1 MANLDI
7 NNTFKRT
14 SNTYR
19 LVVMND
25 DTYDEVVAFR
35 LSRKS
40 VYIGFSISFILL
52 VGLTIALIAFTPLKY
67 YIPGY
72 GTKES
77 RSTLQLLKIR
87 TDSLEQSIHYKEQY
101 LEGLKKVLSE
111 GNPQQLDT
119 LPLQLP
125 ESKQSTD

>member
-1 MANLDI
+1 MPKLDI

-25 DTYDEVVAFR
+25 DTYDEVLAFR
-35 LSRKS
+35 LSRRS
-40 VYIGFSISFILL
+40 VYIGISITFILL
-52 VGLTIALIAFTPLKY
+52 VGMTIALIAFTPLKY

-77 RSTLQLLKIR
+77 RTAIQLLKIR
-87 TDSLEQSIHYKEQY
+87 TDSLEQSIHFKEQY

-111 GNPQQLDT
+111 GNPKQLDT
-119 LPLQLP
+119 LPLVLP
-125 ESKQSTD
+125 ESKQSFD

>member
-1 MANLDI
+1 MAKFDI
-7 NNTFKRT
+7 NNTFKRR

-19 LVVMND
+19 LVITND
-25 DTYDEVVAFR
+25 DTYDQILALR

-40 VYIGFSISFILL
+40 VYLTFSISFILL

-77 RSTLQLLKIR
+77 RTALQLLKIR

-111 GNPQQLDT
+111 GNSNQLDT
-119 LPLQLP
+119 IPLQLP
-125 ESKQSTD
+125 EGQPSYD

>member
-1 MANLDI
+1 MTNLDI
-7 NNTFKRT
+7 NNTFKRR
-14 SNTYR
+14 SSTYR
-19 LVVMND
+19 LVVTND
-25 DTYDEVVAFR
+25 DTYDEVIAFR

-40 VYIGFSISFILL
+40 VYLGLSIAFMFL

-77 RSTLQLLKIR
+77 RSTLELLKIR
-87 TDSLEQSIHYKEQY
+87 TDSLEQAVHYKEQY
-101 LEGLKKVLSE
+101 IEGIKKVLSE

-119 LPLQLP
+119 IPLTLP
-125 ESKQSTD
+125 ESLPSLD

>member
-1 MANLDI
+1 MAKFDI
-7 NNTFKRT
+7 NNTFKRR

-19 LVVMND
+19 LVITND
-25 DTYDEVVAFR
+25 DTYDEILAFR

-40 VYIGFSISFILL
+40 VYLAFSISFILL

-77 RSTLQLLKIR
+77 RTALQLLKIR

-111 GNPQQLDT
+111 GNSNQLDT
-119 LPLQLP
+119 IPLQLP
-125 ESKQSTD
+125 EGQTSND

>member
-7 NNTFKRT
+7 NNTFKRR
-14 SNTYR
+14 SSMYR
-19 LVVMND
+19 LVVTND
-25 DTYDEVVAFR
+25 DTYDEVIAFR

-40 VYIGFSISFILL
+40 VYLGFSIAFMFL
-52 VGLTIALIAFTPLKY
+52 VGLTIALIAFTPLRY

-77 RSTLQLLKIR
+77 RSALELLKIR
-87 TDSLEQSIHYKEQY
+87 TDSLEQAVHFKEQY
-101 LEGLKKVLSE
+101 IEGIKKVLSE

-119 LPLQLP
+119 IPLTLP
-125 ESKQSTD
+125 ESLPSLD

>member
-1 MANLDI
+1 MAILDD

-19 LVVMND
+19 LVIMND

-35 LSRKS
+35 LSRTS
-40 VYIGFSISFILL
+40 VYIGFSVSFILL

-77 RSTLQLLKIR
+77 QTALQLLKIR
-87 TDSLEQSIHYKEQY
+87 TDSLEQTLHYKEQY
-101 LEGLKKVLSE
+101 LEGIKKVLSE
-111 GNPQQLDT
+111 GNPKQLDT
-119 LPLQLP
+119 SPLKLP
-125 ESKQSTD
+125 ESLPSND

>member
-1 MANLDI
+1 MPKLDI
-7 NNTFKRT
+7 NNTFERT

-25 DTYDEVVAFR
+25 DTFDEVVAFR

-52 VGLTIALIAFTPLKY
+52 VGMTIALIAFTPLKY

-77 RSTLQLLKIR
+77 RTALQLLKIR
-87 TDSLEQSIHYKEQY
+87 TDSLEQSVHYKEQY
-101 LEGLKKVLSE
+101 LEGIKKVLSE
-111 GNPQQLDT
+111 GNPKQLDT
-119 LPLQLP
+119 LPLVLP
-125 ESKQSTD
+125 DSKQSFD

>member
-1 MANLDI
+1 MDKIDI
-7 NNTFKRT
+7 NNTFKRR

-52 VGLTIALIAFTPLKY
+52 VGLTIALISFTPLKY

-87 TDSLEQSIHYKEQY
+87 TDSLEQAIHYKEQY

-111 GNPQQLDT
+111 GNPKQLDT

-125 ESKQSTD
+125 ESQQSFD

>member
-1 MANLDI
+1 MAKFDI
-7 NNTFKRT
+7 NNTFKRR

-19 LVVMND
+19 LVITND
-25 DTYDEVVAFR
+25 DTYDEILAFR

-40 VYIGFSISFILL
+40 VYFAFSISFILL
-52 VGLTIALIAFTPLKY
+52 VGLTVALIAFTPLKY

-77 RSTLQLLKIR
+77 RTALQLLKIR

-111 GNPQQLDT
+111 GNSNQLDT
-119 LPLQLP
+119 IPLQLP
-125 ESKQSTD
+125 EGQPSND

>member
-1 MANLDI
+1 MPKLNI
-7 NNTFKRT
+7 NNTFKRI

-25 DTYDEVVAFR
+25 DTFDEVLAFR

-77 RSTLQLLKIR
+77 RTALQLLKIR
-87 TDSLEQSIHYKEQY
+87 TDSLEQAIHYKEQY
-101 LEGLKKVLSE
+101 LEGIKKVLSD
-111 GNPQQLDT
+111 GNPKQLDT
-119 LPLQLP
+119 LPFILP
-125 ESKQSTD
+125 

>member
-1 MANLDI
+1 MAKLDI

-25 DTYDEVVAFR
+25 DTYDEVLAFR
-35 LSRKS
+35 LSRRS

-77 RSTLQLLKIR
+77 RTAF
-87 TDSLEQSIHYKEQY
+87 LEQAIHYKEQY
-101 LEGLKKVLSE
+101 LEGIKKVLSE
-111 GNPQQLDT
+111 GNPKQLDT
-119 LPLQLP
+119 LPLVLP
-125 ESKQSTD
+125 DSKQSFD

>member
-1 MANLDI
+1 MPNLDD

-19 LVVMND
+19 LVIMND

-35 LSRKS
+35 LSRTS
-40 VYIGFSISFILL
+40 VYIGFSVSFILL

-77 RSTLQLLKIR
+77 QTALQLLKIR
-87 TDSLEQSIHYKEQY
+87 TDSLEQTLHYKEQY
-101 LEGLKKVLSE
+101 LEGIKKVLSE
-111 GNPQQLDT
+111 GYAKQLDT
-119 LPLQLP
+119 IPLKLP
-125 ESKQSTD
+125 ESLPSND

>member
-1 MANLDI
+1 MAKFDI
-7 NNTFKRT
+7 NNTFKRR

-19 LVVMND
+19 LVITND
-25 DTYDEVVAFR
+25 DTYDEILALR

-40 VYIGFSISFILL
+40 VYLTFSISFILL

-77 RSTLQLLKIR
+77 RTALQLLKIR

-111 GNPQQLDT
+111 GNSNQLDT
-119 LPLQLP
+119 IPLQLP
-125 ESKQSTD
+125 ERQPSYD

>member
-1 MANLDI
+1 MAILDN
-7 NNTFKRT
+7 NNTFKRR

-19 LVVMND
+19 LVIMND

-35 LSRKS
+35 LSRNS
-40 VYIGFSISFILL
+40 VYVGVSILFILL

-72 GTKES
+72 GSKES
-77 RSTLQLLKIR
+77 QTELQLLKFR
-87 TDSLEQSIHYKEQY
+87 TDSLEQTIHFKEQY
-101 LEGLKKVLSE
+101 LEGLKKVLTE

-119 LPLQLP
+119 IPLQLP
-125 ESKQSTD
+125 ESKTSND

>member
-1 MANLDI
+1 MPKLDI

-25 DTYDEVVAFR
+25 DTFDEVLAFR

-52 VGLTIALIAFTPLKY
+52 VGMTIALIAFTPLKY

-77 RSTLQLLKIR
+77 RTALQLLKIR
-87 TDSLEQSIHYKEQY
+87 TDSLEQAIHYKEQY
-101 LEGLKKVLSE
+101 LEGIKKVLSE
-111 GNPQQLDT
+111 GNPKQLDT
-119 LPLQLP
+119 LPLVLP
-125 ESKQSTD
+125 ESKQSFD

>member
-7 NNTFKRT
+7 NNTFKRR
-14 SNTYR
+14 SSTYR
-19 LVVMND
+19 LVVTND
-25 DTYDEVVAFR
+25 DTYDEVIAFR
-35 LSRKS
+35 LSRKT
-40 VYIGFSISFILL
+40 VYFGLSIAFMFL

-77 RSTLQLLKIR
+77 RSALELLKIR
-87 TDSLEQSIHYKEQY
+87 TDSLEQAVHFKEQY
-101 LEGLKKVLSE
+101 IEGIKKVLSE

-119 LPLQLP
+119 IPLALP
-125 ESKQSTD
+125 ESLPSLD

>member
-1 MANLDI
+1 MPKLDI

-25 DTYDEVVAFR
+25 DTFDEVVAFR

-52 VGLTIALIAFTPLKY
+52 VGLTISLIAFTPLKY

-77 RSTLQLLKIR
+77 RTALQLLKIR

-101 LEGLKKVLSE
+101 LEGIKKVLSE
-111 GNPQQLDT
+111 GNPKQLDT
-119 LPLQLP
+119 LPLVLP
-125 ESKQSTD
+125 DSKQSFD

>member
-1 MANLDI
+1 MAKLDI

-25 DTYDEVVAFR
+25 DTYDEVLAFR
-35 LSRKS
+35 LSRRS
-40 VYIGFSISFILL
+40 VYMGFSISFILL

-77 RSTLQLLKIR
+77 RTALQLLKIR
-87 TDSLEQSIHYKEQY
+87 TDSLEQAIHYKEQY
-101 LEGLKKVLSE
+101 LEGIKKVLSE
-111 GNPQQLDT
+111 GNPKQLDT
-119 LPLQLP
+119 LPLVLP
-125 ESKQSTD
+125 DSKQSFD

>member
-1 MANLDI
+1 MANLDS

-77 RSTLQLLKIR
+77 RTTLQLLKIK

>member
-7 NNTFKRT
+7 NNTFKR
-14 SNTYR
+14 SSSTYR
-19 LVVMND
+19 LVVTND
-25 DTYDEVVAFR
+25 DTYDEVIAFR

-40 VYIGFSISFILL
+40 VYFGLSIAFMFL

-77 RSTLQLLKIR
+77 RSALELLKIR
-87 TDSLEQSIHYKEQY
+87 TDSLEQAVHFKEQY
-101 LEGLKKVLSE
+101 IEGIKKVLSE

-119 LPLQLP
+119 IPLELP
-125 ESKQSTD
+125 ESLPSLD

>member
-1 MANLDI
+1 MAKFDI
-7 NNTFKRT
+7 NNTFKRR

-19 LVVMND
+19 LVITND
-25 DTYDEVVAFR
+25 DTYDEILAFR

-40 VYIGFSISFILL
+40 VYIAFSISFILL

-77 RSTLQLLKIR
+77 RTALQLLKIR

-111 GNPQQLDT
+111 GNSNQLDT
-119 LPLQLP
+119 IPLQLP
-125 ESKQSTD
+125 EGQPSFD

>member
-7 NNTFKRT
+7 NNTFKRR
-14 SNTYR
+14 SSTYR
-19 LVVMND
+19 LVVTND
-25 DTYDEVVAFR
+25 DTYDEVIAFR

-40 VYIGFSISFILL
+40 VYLGLSIAFMFL

-72 GTKES
+72 GSKES
-77 RSTLQLLKIR
+77 RSALELLKIR
-87 TDSLEQSIHYKEQY
+87 TDSLEQAVHFKEQY
-101 LEGLKKVLSE
+101 IEGIKKVLSE

-119 LPLQLP
+119 IPLTLP
-125 ESKQSTD
+125 ESLPSLD

>member
-1 MANLDI
+1 MAILDD

-19 LVVMND
+19 LVIMND

-35 LSRKS
+35 LSRTS
-40 VYIGFSISFILL
+40 VYVGFSVSFILL

-77 RSTLQLLKIR
+77 QTALQLLKIR
-87 TDSLEQSIHYKEQY
+87 TDSLEQTLHYKEQY
-101 LEGLKKVLSE
+101 LEGIKKVLSE
-111 GNPQQLDT
+111 GNAKQLDT
-119 LPLQLP
+119 IPLKLP
-125 ESKQSTD
+125 ESLPSND

>member
-1 MANLDI
+1 MAKFDI
-7 NNTFKRT
+7 NNTFKRR

-19 LVVMND
+19 LVITND
-25 DTYDEVVAFR
+25 DTYDEILAFR

-40 VYIGFSISFILL
+40 VYLAFSISFILL
-52 VGLTIALIAFTPLKY
+52 VGLTVALIAFTPLKY

-77 RSTLQLLKIR
+77 RTALQLLKIR

-101 LEGLKKVLSE
+101 LEGLKKVLSK
-111 GNPQQLDT
+111 GNSNQLDT
-119 LPLQLP
+119 IPLQLP
-125 ESKQSTD
+125 EGQPSND

>member
-19 LVVMND
+19 LVIMND
-25 DTYDEVVAFR
+25 DTYDEVLAFR
-35 LSRKS
+35 LSRRS
-40 VYIGFSISFILL
+40 VYLGVSITFILL
-52 VGLTIALIAFTPLKY
+52 VGMTIALIAFTPLRY

-77 RSTLQLLKIR
+77 RTALQLLKIR

-101 LEGLKKVLSE
+101 LEGIKKVLSD
-111 GNPQQLDT
+111 GNPKQLDT
-119 LPLQLP
+119 LPLKLP
-125 ESKQSTD
+125 ENKQSLD

>member
-1 MANLDI
+1 MAILDD

-14 SNTYR
+14 STTYR
-19 LVVMND
+19 LVIMND

-35 LSRKS
+35 LSRTS
-40 VYIGFSISFILL
+40 VYVGFSVSFILL

-77 RSTLQLLKIR
+77 QTALQLLKIR
-87 TDSLEQSIHYKEQY
+87 TDSLEQTLHYKEQY
-101 LEGLKKVLSE
+101 LEGIKKVLSE
-111 GNPQQLDT
+111 GNAKQLDT
-119 LPLQLP
+119 IPLKLP
-125 ESKQSTD
+125 ESLPSND

>member
-1 MANLDI
+1 MPKLDI

-25 DTYDEVVAFR
+25 DTFDEVVAFR

-77 RSTLQLLKIR
+77 RTALQLLKIR

-101 LEGLKKVLSE
+101 LEGIKKVLSE
-111 GNPQQLDT
+111 GNPKQLDT
-119 LPLQLP
+119 LPLVLP
-125 ESKQSTD
+125 ESKQSFD

>member
-1 MANLDI
+1 MAKLDI
-7 NNTFKRT
+7 NNTFKRR

-19 LVVMND
+19 LVITND
-25 DTYDEVVAFR
+25 DTYDEILALR

-40 VYIGFSISFILL
+40 VYLTFSISFILL

-77 RSTLQLLKIR
+77 RTALQLLKIR

-111 GNPQQLDT
+111 GNSNQLDT
-119 LPLQLP
+119 IPLQLP
-125 ESKQSTD
+125 EGQPSYD

>member
-7 NNTFKRT
+7 NNTFKRR
-14 SNTYR
+14 SSTYR
-19 LVVMND
+19 LVVTND
-25 DTYDEVVAFR
+25 DTYDEVIAFR

-40 VYIGFSISFILL
+40 VYFGFSIAFMFL
-52 VGLTIALIAFTPLKY
+52 VGLTIALIAFTPLRY

-77 RSTLQLLKIR
+77 RSALELLKIR
-87 TDSLEQSIHYKEQY
+87 TDSLEQAVHFKEQY
-101 LEGLKKVLSE
+101 IEGIKKVLSE

-119 LPLQLP
+119 IPLSLP
-125 ESKQSTD
+125 ESLPSLD

>member
-7 NNTFKRT
+7 NDTFKRT

-19 LVVMND
+19 LVVTND
-25 DTYDEVVAFR
+25 DTFDEVVAFR
-35 LSRKS
+35 LSRRS
-40 VYIGFSISFILL
+40 VYLGISISFILL

-77 RSTLQLLKIR
+77 RTSLQLLKIR
-87 TDSLEQSIHYKEQY
+87 TDSLERAVQYKDQY
-101 LEGLKKVLSE
+101 LINLKKVLTE
-111 GNPQQLDT
+111 GDLNQLDT
-119 LPLQLP
+119 ASLNVPADPQT
-125 ESKQSTD
+125 TD

>member
-1 MANLDI
+1 MPKLDI

-25 DTYDEVVAFR
+25 DTFDEVLAFR

-77 RSTLQLLKIR
+77 RTALQLLKIR
-87 TDSLEQSIHYKEQY
+87 TDSLEQAIHYKEQY
-101 LEGLKKVLSE
+101 LEGIKKVLSE
-111 GNPQQLDT
+111 GNPKQLDT
-119 LPLQLP
+119 LPLVLP
-125 ESKQSTD
+125 ESKQSFD